1 MGRIVRETISDRFN
15 KFIMMSIVT
24 SVVIA
29 LIGAVLIFMPEMSNK
44 LIGVI
49 TGALFALSGIN
60 TIYKFIS
67 RNGLKSDSWIGS
79 FRNGAKLYSLNLLFG
94 IILVLIGAI
103 IILVPFSVTSFLTI
117 CLGLYLIVF
126 GANKVT
132 YGVWFKIGD
141 DSSWLITFVIG
152 VMLMV
157 FGILVLS
164 NPFSA
169 LTVTQVIG
177 TFLVLSSILDIT
189 DLVLLKKRANEI
201 TKIFW

>member
-1 MGRIVRETISDRFN
+1 MLSPITASPWLFVISKKSVKKNSRICI
-15 KFIMMSIVT
+15 
-24 SVVIA
+24 
-29 LIGAVLIFMPEMSNK
+29 
-44 LIGVI
+44 
-49 TGALFALSGIN
+49 
-60 TIYKFIS
+60 
-67 RNGLKSDSWIGS
+67 
-79 FRNGAKLYSLNLLFG
+79 
-94 IILVLIGAI
+94 IGAI

>member
-1 MGRIVRETISDRFN
+1 MDSLSNIS
-15 KFIMMSIVT
+15 
-24 SVVIA
+24 
-29 LIGAVLIFMPEMSNK
+29 
-44 LIGVI
+44 
-49 TGALFALSGIN
+49 
-60 TIYKFIS
+60 FIS
-67 RNGLKSDSWIGS
+67 
-79 FRNGAKLYSLNLLFG
+79 LF
-94 IILVLIGAI
+94 
-103 IILVPFSVTSFLTI
+103 PFSVTSFLTI

>member
-67 RNGLKSDSWIGS
+67 RNG
-79 FRNGAKLYSLNLLFG
+79 AKLYSLNLLFG

-141 DSSWLITFVIG
+141 DSSWLIT
-152 VMLMV
+152 LV

>member
-1 MGRIVRETISDRFN
+1 MGRIVRETISDRFD
-15 KFIMMSIVT
+15 KFIMLSIMT

-29 LIGAVLIFMPEMSNK
+29 LIGGVLIFMPEMSNK

-67 RNGLKSDSWIGS
+67 RNG
-79 FRNGAKLYSLNLLFG
+79 AKLYSLNLLYG
-94 IILVLIGAI
+94 ILLILIGAI

-117 CLGLYLIVF
+117 CLGLYLIIF

-141 DSSWLITFVIG
+141 DPSWLLTFVIG
-152 VMLMV
+152 VLLMI
-157 FGILVLS
+157 FGVLVLS
-164 NPFSA
+164 NPFSSF
-169 LTVTQVIG
+169 TVTQVIG
-177 TFLVLSSILDIT
+177 TFLVLSSVLDIT
-189 DLVLLKKRANEI
+189 DLVLLKKRANDI

>member
-1 MGRIVRETISDRFN
+1 MGRIVRETISDRFK

-67 RNGLKSDSWIGS
+67 
-79 FRNGAKLYSLNLLFG
+79 RNGAKLYSLNLLFG